1 MKTQIVYLEPHDD
14 YNSVRDK
21 LNWTQAPRVII
32 VWPGRGR
39 VLSRRFDLVML
50 QRYAR
55 KLGIQIGL
63 VTLDPDVLHHAEAL
77 HVPTFESLELQSEK
91 AWRVRGERKI
101 SKPIST
107 AEFSSLQPVT
117 KRTSK
122 ISSQMNLASRIAL
135 FSAGILAILAL
146 AILLIPQAVI
156 TIQPEAMDILKTYS
170 LGLDLEQSET
180 ITIPTHLPAQQ
191 VQSVLEGQ
199 LRLPTTG
206 RAAQP
211 DQPAR
216 GEVIFTNLTDQSLAI
231 PAGTTVRTF
240 DPTAPH
246 FVTQT
251 RVNLDAEKGS
261 QVIVEV
267 VASLPGPDG
276 NVSAEAIQAIDGTL
290 GLSASVSNPSP
301 ITGGSLQ
308 VRSAVSPTDLVLIHS
323 ELEDNLFDEAH
334 QALLSQAQEDEKLI
348 PGSIRVVE
356 TIEERFSNE
365 IGDAADSLGLILI
378 LEFEGLVYS
387 PDQLHS
393 DMNFVVA
400 EDFSRDESIQPG
412 TLKILEI
419 ADVVYDDAHEEV
431 SIEVTISARIYTVVD
446 PSVIQQIVRG
456 KKVSDAL
463 ETLNGN
469 VSYKEVIN
477 ADISPSWLRRFP
489 FLDMQIQVR
498 YPWEIGT

>member
-1 MKTQIVYLEPHDD
+1 MKTQIIYLEPHDD

-21 LNWTQAPRVII
+21 LNWTQAPRVLII
-32 VWPGRGR
+32 WPGRGR

-50 QRYAR
+50 QRYSR

-77 HVPTFESLELQSEK
+77 HIPTFESLELQSEK
-91 AWRVRGERKI
+91 AWRVRGERII

-107 AEFSSLQPVT
+107 ADPSSLKPAPKQA
-117 KRTSK
+117 SK
-122 ISSQMNLASRIAL
+122 NHPLLNTAFRIAL
-135 FSAGILAILAL
+135 FSVGFLAILVL
-146 AILLIPQAVI
+146 AILLIPQAAI

-170 LGLDLEQSET
+170 IELDLEQSET
-180 ITIPTHLPAQQ
+180 VTKPTLLPAKQ
-191 VQSVLEGQ
+191 VQTVLEGQ

-216 GEVIFTNLTDQSLAI
+216 GEVIFTNLTDQGLVI
-231 PAGTTVRTF
+231 PAGTTVRTL
-240 DPTAPH
+240 DPPTPH
-246 FVTQT
+246 FVTQA

-261 QVIVEV
+261 QVIAEV
-267 VASLPGPDG
+267 VASLPGPEG
-276 NVSAEAIQAIDGTL
+276 NVSAEAIRAIDGTL

-308 VRSAVSPTDLVLIHS
+308 VRSAVSPTDLVRVHS
-323 ELEDNLFDEAH
+323 ELETNLFDEAH
-334 QALLSQAQEDEKLI
+334 QALLSLAQEDENLI

-365 IGDAADSLGLILI
+365 IGDSADSLELIMI

-387 PDQLHS
+387 PDQLYS
-393 DMNFVVA
+393 AMNFVVA
-400 EDFSRDESIQPG
+400 EDFTRDGNIQPG

-419 ADVVYDDAHEEV
+419 ADIEYDDASEKA
-431 SIEVTISARIYTVVD
+431 SIDVTLSARIYTGID
-446 PSVIQQIVRG
+446 PSVIRKIVRG

-463 ETLNGN
+463 EDLNGN
-469 VSYKEVIN
+469 LPFEEVLSV
-477 ADISPSWLRRFP
+477 DISPSWLHRFP
-489 FLDMQIQVR
+489 LLDMQIQVR
-498 YPWEIGT
+498 YPWETGT